1 MTFQPIATIIDADAI
16 RDEFETLVAEPVID
30 AEAKNNDFQN
40 LFKIQTA
47 NLWIDEA
54 KLRPA
59 PKMLFG
65 EFWYEGEICILFAD
79 TNVGKS
85 ILAIQMGDNVANGE
99 TYGLLCCE
107 TKAQKV
113 IYFDFELS
121 DKQFEGRYSEKK
133 NDYFINHYQFSENFF
148 RAEINPENFVPASF
162 ETFEDYLTSSIEH
175 AVATTGA
182 KVLII
187 DNLTYLRNETER
199 AKDALPLMKQLKALK
214 RKFDLSILVLA
225 HTPKRDMT
233 KPITRNDLQGSKM
246 LINFCDSCFA
256 IGESSKDKSL
266 RYIKQIKVR
275 NSEFKFDSENVVLCE
290 ISKPTN
296 FLHFEF
302 SDFGQE
308 KEHLKDF
315 STNDREEQ
323 IARAKTLASEGKN
336 QTQIANNL
344 GLSKMTISRYLRK
357 SEDEKA

>member
-1 MTFQPIATIIDADAI
+1 MSKPQPCINADAI
-16 RDEFETLVAEPVID
+16 R
-30 AEAKNNDFQN
+30 AEAETFFAEDAQTIETEDDGFQN

-65 EFWYEGEICILFAD
+65 EFWYEGEVCILFAD

-85 ILAIQMGDNVANGE
+85 ILAVQIADNIAKGE
-99 TYGLLCCE
+99 TFGLLCPE
-107 TKAQKV
+107 TTAQKV

-121 DKQFEGRYSEKK
+121 DKQFEGRYSEKA
-133 NDYFINHYQFSENFF
+133 NDYFTNHYSFSENFY
-148 RAEINPENFVPASF
+148 RAEINPDNFLPDRY
-162 ETFEDYLTSSIEH
+162 ETFEEYLNDSIKY
-175 AVATTGA
+175 AVANTGA
-182 KVLII
+182 KVLVI

-199 AKDALPLMKQLKALK
+199 AKDALPLMKHLKALK
-214 RKFDLSILVLA
+214 NKFDLSILVLA
-225 HTPKRDMT
+225 HTPKRDMS

-246 LINFCDSCFA
+246 LINFCDSSFA

-266 RYIKQIKVR
+266 RYLKQVKVR
-275 NSEFKFDSENVVLCE
+275 NSEFKYDSENVVLCE

-315 STNDREEQ
+315 STDDRDGQ
-323 IARAKTLASEGKN
+323 IAKAKTLAAEGKS
-336 QTQIANNL
+336 QTEIAGIL
-344 GLSKMTISRYLRK
+344 GFSKMTISRYLRK
-357 SEDEKA
+357 PEDEKS